1 MFNKKKIKYLE
12 TRLNEIHEDY
22 QQKLLEMVEEHAK
35 DYTEL
40 KNQIIDIEHT
50 QQAITELFTNQVTE
64 RMDSVESAIK
74 YNINE
79 IYKRIDIIDGQL
91 SVCRKKD
98 KKSDFLGHCNSITL
112 IGVPS
117 SVAYISKDRLDL
129 SKLIFNMP
137 GRSIY
142 LIKTDYFDIVT
153 RENSI
158 RLVRDGLICKQLTD
172 MGIEFSMKRSYQ
184 SEALNA
190 LEHGA
195 LPIDKDFNHL
205 RIEVQ

>member
-40 KNQIIDIEHT
+40 KNQILDIEHK
-50 QQAITELFTNQVTE
+50 QQAITHLFTNQVSE

-79 IYKRIDIIDGQL
+79 IYKRIEIIDGQL
-91 SVCRKKD
+91 EIHRLKD
-98 KKSDFLGHCNSITL
+98 KKSDFLKHCSSISL
-112 IGVPS
+112 VGVPS

-158 RLVRDGLICKQLTD
+158 RLVRDGLICKQLAD
-172 MGIEFSMKRSYQ
+172 MNIEFSIKRSYQ

-195 LPIDKDFNHL
+195 LPIDKDFNYL

>member
-22 QQKLLEMVEEHAK
+22 QQKMLEMSEMYAK
-35 DYTEL
+35 DHTEL
-40 KNQIIDIEHT
+40 KNQIIGIEHT
-50 QQAITELFTNQVTE
+50 IQAMQGLYENQVQD

-91 SVCRKKD
+91 EIHKLKD
-98 KKSDFLGHCNSITL
+98 KKSDFLKHCSSISL
-112 IGVPS
+112 VGVPS

-137 GRSIY
+137 GKSIY

-158 RLVRDGLICKQLTD
+158 RLVRDGLICK
-172 MGIEFSMKRSYQ
+172 
-184 SEALNA
+184 
-190 LEHGA
+190 
-195 LPIDKDFNHL
+195 
-205 RIEVQ
+205 